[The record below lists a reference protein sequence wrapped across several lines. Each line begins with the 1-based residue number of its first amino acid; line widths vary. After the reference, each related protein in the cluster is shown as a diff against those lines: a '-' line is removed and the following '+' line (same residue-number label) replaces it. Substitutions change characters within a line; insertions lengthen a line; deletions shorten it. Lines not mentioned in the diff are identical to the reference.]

1 MQVFTFIKISYTKPH
16 IEDEKSSF
24 FLFSLLSFLLIGMN
38 LSTASLT
45 DMLAGLRDGT
55 LTHAQIWEHFDH
67 VTAELDDELQSY
79 NFRTK
84 EKPEATEGPLA
95 GLPLA
100 IKDVYSET
108 GVPTTASSKM
118 LENYIAPY
126 ESTAT
131 KRLKEAG
138 MVSLGKV
145 NHDEFAMGATGENSA
160 LRISRNPWDTSRVPG
175 GSSSGSSVAVA
186 SGMAPVSI
194 ATDTGGS
201 IRQPASLTGVV
212 GFKWTYGTVSRYG
225 VIPMASSLDTM
236 GVLSRTVRDAHL
248 VWDAM
253 QGHDPL
259 DATTLD
265 GRIEVSPEILESQ
278 DLKWVKIGLP
288 KEYFGEGIEAGTRE
302 VIEQAKK
309 TLTDL
314 GAELIEVSLP
324 STDYA
329 LAAYYVIVP
338 SEVSSNLARFD
349 GIRFGHIT
357 GEEFRDYADWI
368 SHTRSQKDSVQKQ
381 NAVSWLEHLR
391 SRLVSTMPTT
401 TARLSSENSWEK
413 NSLKHLKKSM
423 SSPLLSPL
431 WSHGK
436 SVRWTTTLSPT
447 TWQTSSL
454 SLVLSLVSLDSL
466 SQQDTPHLPTTPLSH
481 SL

>member
-1 MQVFTFIKISYTKPH
+1 MDF
-16 IEDEKSSF
+16 
-24 FLFSLLSFLLIGMN
+24 
-38 LSTASLT
+38 STASLSEILSAIAKNET
-45 DMLAGLRDGT
+45 TKQAV
-55 LTHAQIWEHFDH
+55 WEHFAQVRD
-67 VTAELDDELQSY
+67 VLDPELQAF
-79 NFRTK
+79 NHK
-84 EKPEATEGPLA
+84 TETMPTPADGVLS
-95 GLPLA
+95 GIPLA
-100 IKDVYSET
+100 IKDVYSEV

-131 KRLKEAG
+131 KRLKAAG
-138 MVSLGKV
+138 MISLGKV
-145 NHDEFAMGATGENSA
+145 NHDEFAMGATGEHSA
-160 LRISRNPWDTSRVPG
+160 LRLSRNPWDPTRVPG

-212 GFKWTYGTVSRYG
+212 GFKGTYGSVSRYG

-259 DATTLD
+259 DATSLD
-265 GRIEVSPEILESQ
+265 GRIEVSQDIWNRT
-278 DLKWVKIGLP
+278 DLKGVKIGLP
-288 KEYFGEGIEAGTRE
+288 KEYFGDGIEAGTRE
-302 VIEQAKK
+302 TIEQAKK

-338 SEVSSNLARFD
+338 SEVSTNLARFD
-349 GIRFGHIT
+349 GVRFGHIT

-368 SHTRSQKDSVQKQ
+368 SHTRS
-381 NAVSWLEHLR
+381 E
-391 SRLVSTMPTT
+391 
-401 TARLSSENSWEK
+401 
-413 NSLKHLKKSM
+413 
-423 SSPLLSPL
+423 
-431 WSHGK
+431 GF
-436 SVRWTTTLSPT
+436 
-447 TWQTSSL
+447 
-454 SLVLSLVSLDSL
+454 
-466 SQQDTPHLPTTPLSH
+466 
-481 SL
+481 